1 MVLPV
6 IRVIMSAKAD
16 EERKLVKVPV
26 SLRKRIK
33 IDAAKRGMPMMD
45 YIEKAVTLMEREP

>member
-1 MVLPV
+1 
-6 IRVIMSAKAD
+6 MSAKAD

-33 IDAAKRGMPMMD
+33 IDAAKRDMPMMD